1 LAPHAADRLLAA
13 GFGSGEG
20 ALALKP
26 GGLMPIDAGSGL
38 RYRSGI
44 RRWRWSDHRAE
55 RTASMFSRRLKSI
68 AGRRLVVGALT
79 STVVFATASAPAAA
93 DPAHVP
99 VIGGNCHGLAVAT
112 YASADPE
119 GVGRYVEN
127 VRQFQQDVDDFLC
140 P

>member
-1 LAPHAADRLLAA
+1 
-13 GFGSGEG
+13 
-20 ALALKP
+20 
-26 GGLMPIDAGSGL
+26 
-38 RYRSGI
+38 
-44 RRWRWSDHRAE
+44 
-55 RTASMFSRRLKSI
+55 MFSRRLKSI

-93 DPAHVP
+93 DPADVP
-99 VIGGNCHGLAVAT
+99 VIGGNCHGLAVAI